1 MRISLNLTLRGTA
14 SVPQCCLF
22 TFDFSDGVLSVLQL
36 LVRGLSL
43 GAVLYRVLVHAGV
56 SRQQTHEILLT
67 VVADGAAVTQRFL
80 GRRGG
85 GETM

>member
-1 MRISLNLTLRGTA
+1 MS
-14 SVPQCCLF
+14 QCCLF
-22 TFDFSDGVLSVLQL
+22 TFDFSNGVLSMLQL
-36 LVRGLSL
+36 VVRGLSL

-80 GRRGG
+80 GRREG
-85 GETM
+85 GETV